1 MNIYLF
7 DSKNGQRNSLK
18 DFLYY
23 LRFSGKRG
31 VIDFSYA
38 NETDSLHHNM
48 TIKENLILDSI
59 PTSLIKENEVN
70 LSDFL
75 KEIKNPELIA
85 MIAKVSNMERSIASL
100 DKRTLKLTS
109 LVKALLA
116 QREMVFLVDPHSDL
130 NAEDISLLK
139 KCLNYESLH
148 NNRKIFI
155 QTSDQDCWLD
165 TANIIIGRDA
175 KNKFSEKSN
184 PFMVEESFAKL
195 KLVA

>member
-1 MNIYLF
+1 MF

>member
-1 MNIYLF
+1 
-7 DSKNGQRNSLK
+7 
-18 DFLYY
+18 
-23 LRFSGKRG
+23 
-31 VIDFSYA
+31 
-38 NETDSLHHNM
+38 M

-75 KEIKNPELIA
+75 QEIKNPELIA

-184 PFMVEESFAKL
+184 PFMVEEGFTKL

>member
-1 MNIYLF
+1 
-7 DSKNGQRNSLK
+7 
-18 DFLYY
+18 
-23 LRFSGKRG
+23 
-31 VIDFSYA
+31 
-38 NETDSLHHNM
+38 
-48 TIKENLILDSI
+48 
-59 PTSLIKENEVN
+59 
-70 LSDFL
+70 
-75 KEIKNPELIA
+75 
-85 MIAKVSNMERSIASL
+85 

>member
-75 KEIKNPELIA
+75 QEIKNPELIA

-184 PFMVEESFAKL
+184 PFMVEEGFTKL